1 MNGVDINYLAVLLAA
16 VASMVIGSLWY
27 GPLFGKVFMKA
38 MGMEGMTPE
47 QKQSMQKAMI
57 WNYVGQLVASLVM
70 FFVLAWF
77 IGAVGDG
84 AMMTALKT
92 AFWGWLGFVVP
103 VKAGDALWGG
113 KKELF
118 WLGVGNMLVTL
129 LTAAAIIAALQ

>member
-1 MNGVDINYLAVLLAA
+1 MNGVEVNYLAVLLAA

-27 GPLFGKVFMKA
+27 GPLFGKMFMKA
-38 MGMEGMTPE
+38 MGMDGMTPE
-47 QKQSMQKAMI
+47 QKQAMQKGMM

-70 FFVLAWF
+70 FYVLARF
-77 IGAVGDG
+77 IGALGDG
-84 AMMTALKT
+84 TMVTALKT

-118 WLGVGNMLVTL
+118 FLGISNMLVTL
-129 LTAAAIIAALQ
+129 LAAAAIIAAL